1 MILKYPEKMY
11 YWYMEENLE
20 KRHCSM
26 LIPYY
31 FKDGELYVF
40 LQRRSADAPRNPNSL
55 GGFGGGLEGEENNE
69 EALLREMQE
78 ELEYTPLNY
87 SLLGTFETYHSVS
100 NYYIEEVDKNFE
112 KIITI
117 NEGKGGEWNKAKEAI
132 ERNDISP
139 NTKKVV
145 QNMLKTLEA
154 RPKEF

>member
-1 MILKYPEKMY
+1 
-11 YWYMEENLE
+11 MEENLE
-20 KRHCSM
+20 KRHNSM

-31 FKDGELYVF
+31 FKDNYLYVF

-78 ELEYTPLNY
+78 ELEYTPINY

-100 NYYIEEVDKNFE
+100 NYYIEEVNENFE
-112 KIITI
+112 ENVTVH
-117 NEGKGGEWNKAKEAI
+117 EGKGGEWHKAVEAI

-145 QNMLKTLEA
+145 ENMIEKFQ
-154 RPKEF
+154 K